1 MSTKKEQTKAYL
13 QCIFSI
19 FFSVTVVSH
28 IFDDSFVMDEWVF
41 KGLLFN
47 FFSLLNMQNVGWVVK
62 IREVYT
68 PSLKFA

>member
-1 MSTKKEQTKAYL
+1 
-13 QCIFSI
+13 
-19 FFSVTVVSH
+19 
-28 IFDDSFVMDEWVF
+28 MDEWVF